1 MAWLLI
7 AQSEAPE
14 PILPESSSWDWVLA
28 LGVVLVVAALV
39 VALAVYT
46 VRSRRLAIQA
56 LTEVDEV
63 HHSLGGGFD
72 PPA

>member
-7 AQSEAPE
+7 AQSEPPE
-14 PILPESSSWDWVLA
+14 PLLPESSSWEWFLPV
-28 LGVVLVVAALV
+28 GIVFVVVALV
-39 VALAVYT
+39 VAFALYT
-46 VRSRRLAIQA
+46 VRSRRLAAQA

-63 HHSLGGGFD
+63 RRSLGDRFG